1 MENSAT
7 PEWGGCQGL
16 CGIEK
21 SVWAHLLPYR
31 DVVIHI
37 AFSGGVDSSALL
49 NICARLAQRFSLNLR
64 ALHVNHGWSTEAAR
78 WEDFCR
84 REACRA
90 GIAFSSTR
98 LTGEDSMVVK
108 GEAEAREGRY
118 RWLRDQ
124 VSEDGVLLTAH
135 HGDDQAETLLF
146 RLMRGASVNGL
157 GSIRPL
163 SEVADLTILRPLLGC
178 SRQEILEYVQTR
190 KLDYL
195 IDPSNSNTAYDRN
208 FLRHQV
214 IPTFEK
220 RWPRAK
226 PILARTAQ
234 SLCEAQ
240 ALLDEVALD
249 DLARCKQVDHGCRF
263 FVLDAISR
271 KALLT
276 LSERRQQ
283 NALRFWLRETGG
295 ITATEKALAEFIRQL
310 QSGAAAPLMRFNGSR
325 GPRSV
330 RVFRNGV
337 FMLPESESSTLAARP
352 QTESWDGSNVTM
364 NSVDV
369 LLEARPV
376 LGAGVRRDCI
386 EGQNLEW
393 RWRRGN
399 TALRPANGSGR
410 SRRLRIL
417 FQEMGIPPWERE
429 RMPMLFANGEFV
441 CVPGLVIDQAFAAS
455 RDVPG
460 VRLELSD
467 LRSTGVRP
475 VR

>member
-1 MENSAT
+1 
-7 PEWGGCQGL
+7 
-16 CGIEK
+16 
-21 SVWAHLLPYR
+21 
-31 DVVIHI
+31 
-37 AFSGGVDSSALL
+37 
-49 NICARLAQRFSLNLR
+49 
-64 ALHVNHGWSTEAAR
+64 
-78 WEDFCR
+78 
-84 REACRA
+84 
-90 GIAFSSTR
+90 
-98 LTGEDSMVVK
+98 
-108 GEAEAREGRY
+108 AREGRY
-118 RWLRDQ
+118 RWFRDQ
-124 VSEDGVLLTAH
+124 VSKDDVLLTAH

-157 GSIRPL
+157 GGIRPL
-163 SEVADLTILRPLLGC
+163 SEVADLTILRPLLEC
-178 SRQEILEYVQTR
+178 SRQEILGYVQTW

-195 IDPSNSNTAYDRN
+195 VDPSNLNTAFDRN
-208 FLRHQV
+208 FLRHEV
-214 IPTFEK
+214 IPALEK
-220 RWPRAK
+220 RWPSTK

-234 SLCEAQ
+234 SLCETQ
-240 ALLDEVALD
+240 ALLDEVAID
-249 DLARCKQVDHGCRF
+249 DLERCRQVDHGCRF
-263 FVLDAISR
+263 FVFDAISR
-271 KALLT
+271 RALLT
-276 LSERRQQ
+276 LSERRRQ
-283 NALRFWLRETGG
+283 NVLRFWLRETGG

-310 QSGAAAPLMRFNGSR
+310 QSGASAPLMHFNGSL

-337 FMLPESESSTLAARP
+337 FLLPESESSMLADRP
-352 QTESWDGSNVTM
+352 QTESWDGSNVRM
-364 NSVDV
+364 NGVDV

-386 EGQNLEW
+386 EGRNLEW
-393 RWRRGN
+393 RWRKGR

-429 RMPMLFANGEFV
+429 RMPMLFADGEFV

-460 VRLELSD
+460 LRLELSD